1 MHIRYNESNQNM
13 RLFTDMLGQHYDI
26 IWTYVSNI
34 QRLYKH
40 EENPKLV
47 KVLIKRYLNDTID
60 REDLDMYVAQYLDEL
75 DESGEMNDIV
85 YESTLE

>member
-1 MHIRYNESNQNM
+1 MEITIKIS
-13 RLFTDMLGQHYDI
+13 DVVIDI
-26 IWTYVSNI
+26 FKENLWNY
-34 QRLYKH
+34 

-47 KVLIKRYLNDTID
+47 KTLIKRYLNDSID
-60 REDLDMYVAQYLDEL
+60 REDLDMYVAQYLDDL